1 MPTTRENGSLYTTI
15 DKRVAT
21 LEFGHPASN
30 SFVTELLDRLVTA
43 IKDLSTNRDI
53 SLIVLRSEGDRAF
66 CAGASFDE
74 LMAISNI
81 EEGKAFFN
89 GFAKIIN
96 AIRTCPQPIIC
107 RVQGKSVGGGVG
119 LIAACD
125 YVFAVE
131 GAAIRLSELSIGIA
145 PLVIAPAV
153 ERKMGKAALAEL
165 ALAPTEW
172 KNAYWAQEKGLF
184 SKVFENIGEMDREM
198 DFYLQKMSTYNPHA
212 LAEIKR
218 ALWEGYDHW
227 DTLLSE
233 RAEQS
238 GKLVLSP
245 ETRKALSTF
254 KK

>member
-1 MPTTRENGSLYTTI
+1 MPTTRETGSLYTTI

-125 YVFAVE
+125 YVFVVE
-131 GAAIRLSELSIGIA
+131 GAAIRLPELSIG
-145 PLVIAPAV
+145 
-153 ERKMGKAALAEL
+153 
-165 ALAPTEW
+165 
-172 KNAYWAQEKGLF
+172 
-184 SKVFENIGEMDREM
+184 
-198 DFYLQKMSTYNPHA
+198 
-212 LAEIKR
+212 
-218 ALWEGYDHW
+218 
-227 DTLLSE
+227 
-233 RAEQS
+233 
-238 GKLVLSP
+238 
-245 ETRKALSTF
+245 
-254 KK
+254 